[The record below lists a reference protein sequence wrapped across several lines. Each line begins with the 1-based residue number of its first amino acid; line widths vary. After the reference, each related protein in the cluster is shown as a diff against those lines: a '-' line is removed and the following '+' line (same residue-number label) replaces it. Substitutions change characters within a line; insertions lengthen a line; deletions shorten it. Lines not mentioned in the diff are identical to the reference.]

1 MKNKELNISWC
12 YPDILNLHGDRGNI
26 MALKKVAELLNIK
39 VNINRISN
47 YNDKIDF
54 TSSDIL
60 LFNVGEIKSTSYLVD
75 ALKEKK
81 DELDKYINDNKMII
95 ITGTTVCAFGKKLV
109 MLDGSEINGLGI
121 LDLECYEREKVYG
134 NDLIYKINDSDM
146 KVNGNQISLVDV
158 KLNSDIRLGTTIYG
172 NGNNGNTDEGAK
184 YKNVIFT
191 NCLGPVFVKNP
202 WFAEDLIRT
211 AMKTKN
217 VKLTKKIDKKNYDLE
232 LKSMECIEEYN
243 KNK

>member
-1 MKNKELNISWC
+1 MKNKKLNISWC

-146 KVNGNQISLVDV
+146 KVNGSQISLVDV

-217 VKLTKKIDKKNYDLE
+217 IKITKKIDKKNYDLE